1 MVRNV
6 MLFKV
11 ILIALLL
18 FVVVSLFTAF
28 YYLVKDPSTSQRV
41 VKTLFIR
48 VGLSLFI
55 MLLLLVGIQMGWV
68 TPHGFG
74 Q

>member
-1 MVRNV
+1 
-6 MLFKV
+6 MLFKF
-11 ILIALLL
+11 ILIALLF
-18 FVVVSLFTAF
+18 FVIVSLFTAF
-28 YYLVKDPSTSQRV
+28 YYLVKDPSSSKRV
-41 VKTLFIR
+41 VKSLFFR

-55 MLLLLVGIQMGWV
+55 MILLLIGTQLGWV

>member
-1 MVRNV
+1 MF
-6 MLFKV
+6 FKITLV
-11 ILIALLL
+11 ALLL

-28 YYLVKDPSTSQRV
+28 YYLVKDPSSSTRV
-41 VKTLFIR
+41 VKSLFIR

-55 MLLLLVGIQMGWV
+55 IALLALGAKMGWV

>member
-1 MVRNV
+1 MF
-6 MLFKV
+6 FKI
-11 ILIALLL
+11 ILVALLL

-28 YYLVKDPSTSQRV
+28 YYMVKDPSGSTRI
-41 VKTLFIR
+41 VKSLFIR

-55 MLLLLVGIQMGWV
+55 MALLILGAKMGWV

>member
-1 MVRNV
+1 MI
-6 MLFKV
+6 FKI

-18 FVVVSLFTAF
+18 FVIVSLFTAF
-28 YYLVKDPSTSQRV
+28 YYLVKDPASSTRI
-41 VKTLFIR
+41 VKSLFVR

-55 MLLLLVGIQMGWV
+55 MALLILGAEMGWV

>member
-1 MVRNV
+1 

-11 ILIALLL
+11 ILVGLLL

-28 YYLVKDPSTSQRV
+28 YYLMRDPSTSTRV
-41 VKTLFIR
+41 VKTLFLR

-55 MLLLLVGIQMGWV
+55 MLLLLVGAQMGWV

-74 Q
+74 E

>member
-1 MVRNV
+1 

-11 ILIALLL
+11 ILVALLI

-28 YYLVKDPSTSQRV
+28 YYLVKDPSTSTRV
-41 VKTLFIR
+41 VKSLFIR

-55 MLLLLVGIQMGWV
+55 MLLLLVGTYFGWV

>member
-1 MVRNV
+1 MPI
-6 MLFKV
+6 FKIV
-11 ILIALLL
+11 LVALLL
-18 FVVVSLFTAF
+18 FVIVSLFTAF
-28 YYLVKDPSTSQRV
+28 YYLVKDPSTSTRI
-41 VKTLFIR
+41 VKSLFIR

-55 MLLLLVGIQMGWV
+55 MLLLLVGVQLGWV

>member
-1 MVRNV
+1 
-6 MLFKV
+6 MLFKIIIV
-11 ILIALLL
+11 GLLL
-18 FVVVSLFTAF
+18 FVIVSLFTAF
-28 YYLVKDPSTSQRV
+28 YYLVKDPSSSKRV
-41 VKTLFIR
+41 VKALFLR

-55 MLLLLVGIQMGWV
+55 ILLIGIGAKLGWV

>member
-1 MVRNV
+1 M
-6 MLFKV
+6 KV
-11 ILIALLL
+11 TGLATI
-18 FVVVSLFTAF
+18 
-28 YYLVKDPSTSQRV
+28 KDPSTSTRV
-41 VKTLFIR
+41 VKTLFVR

-55 MLLLLVGIQMGWV
+55 MLLLLVGTQLGWV

>member
-1 MVRNV
+1 
-6 MLFKV
+6 LFKI
-11 ILIALLL
+11 ILVVLLI

-28 YYLVKDPSTSQRV
+28 YYLIKDPSSSTRV
-41 VKTLFIR
+41 VKSLFLR

-55 MLLLLVGIQMGWV
+55 MLLLFIGVNMGWV

>member
-1 MVRNV
+1 
-6 MLFKV
+6 MLFKY
-11 ILIALLL
+11 ILVALLL
-18 FVVVSLFTAF
+18 FVIISLFTAF
-28 YYLVKDPSTSQRV
+28 YYLVKDPSSSKRV
-41 VKTLFIR
+41 VKSLFLR

-55 MLLLLVGIQMGWV
+55 MILLLIGTQLGWV

>member
-1 MVRNV
+1 
-6 MLFKV
+6 MLFKY
-11 ILIALLL
+11 ILVALLL
-18 FVVVSLFTAF
+18 FVLISLFTAF
-28 YYLVKDPSTSQRV
+28 YYLVKDPSSSKRV
-41 VKTLFIR
+41 VKSLFLR

-55 MLLLLVGIQMGWV
+55 MILLLIGTQLGWV

>member
-1 MVRNV
+1 MF
-6 MLFKV
+6 FKITLV
-11 ILIALLL
+11 ALLL

-28 YYLVKDPSTSQRV
+28 YYMVKDPSDSTRV
-41 VKTLFIR
+41 VKSLFIR

-55 MLLLLVGIQMGWV
+55 IALLAVGAKMGWV

>member
-1 MVRNV
+1 
-6 MLFKV
+6 MLFKIIIV
-11 ILIALLL
+11 ALLL

-28 YYLVKDPSTSQRV
+28 YYLVRDPASSKRV
-41 VKTLFIR
+41 VKTLFLR

-55 MLLLLVGIQMGWV
+55 MLLIALGVKMGWV

>member
-1 MVRNV
+1 

-11 ILIALLL
+11 ILLALLF

-41 VKTLFIR
+41 VKSLFVRI
-48 VGLSLFI
+48 GLSLFI
-55 MLLLLVGIQMGWV
+55 MLLLLVGTQLGWV

-74 Q
+74 E

>member
-1 MVRNV
+1 MPI
-6 MLFKV
+6 FKIV
-11 ILIALLL
+11 LVALLL
-18 FVVVSLFTAF
+18 FVIGSLFTAF
-28 YYLVKDPSTSQRV
+28 YYMVKDPSTSTRI
-41 VKTLFIR
+41 VKSLFIR

-55 MLLLLVGIQMGWV
+55 MLLLLVGVQLGWV

>member
-1 MVRNV
+1 

-11 ILIALLL
+11 LIVALLG

-28 YYLVKDPSTSQRV
+28 YYLVKDPASSKRV
-41 VKTLFIR
+41 VKSLFVR

-55 MLLLLVGIQMGWV
+55 VLLIGVGHWLGWV

>member
-1 MVRNV
+1 
-6 MLFKV
+6 MLFKIIIV
-11 ILIALLL
+11 ALLL

-28 YYLVKDPSTSQRV
+28 YYLVKDPASSTRI
-41 VKTLFIR
+41 VKTLFLR
-48 VGLSLFI
+48 VGLSLFTM
-55 MLLLLVGIQMGWV
+55 MLIGLGAYMGWI

>member
-1 MVRNV
+1 MF
-6 MLFKV
+6 FKIALV
-11 ILIALLL
+11 ALLL
-18 FVVVSLFTAF
+18 FVIVSLFSAF
-28 YYLVKDPSTSQRV
+28 YYMMKDPSGSTRV
-41 VKTLFIR
+41 VKSLFIR

-55 MLLLLVGIQMGWV
+55 MALLAVGAKMGWV

>member
-1 MVRNV
+1 
-6 MLFKV
+6 MLFKISLV
-11 ILIALLL
+11 ALLL

-28 YYLVKDPSTSQRV
+28 YYLVKDPSSSTRV
-41 VKTLFIR
+41 VKSLFIR

-55 MLLLLVGIQMGWV
+55 MALLALGVKMGWV